1 MTRKGIW
8 NQVQRRDK
16 PLDDLKYAKEI
27 IKEFVD
33 IANHYNKGFSPP
45 LVSEELVKKAEKFI
59 NKE

>member
-8 NQVQRRDK
+8 NQVQCRDK
-16 PLDDLKYAKEI
+16 SFNDLKYAKEI

-45 LVSEELVKKAEKFI
+45 LISEKLVKKAEEFI
-59 NKE
+59 KE

>member
-1 MTRKGIW
+1 MTRNQIW

-16 PLDDLKYAKEI
+16 HKNDLMYAKEI

-45 LVSEELVKKAEKFI
+45 LVSEELVKKAQDFI

>member
-16 PLDDLKYAKEI
+16 PFNDLKYAKEI

-33 IANHYNKGFSPP
+33 IANHYNESFSPP
-45 LVSEELVKKAEKFI
+45 LVSEELVKKAEEFI
-59 NKE
+59 KE